1 MLTPNLTSP
10 HVPDVREQ
18 EEQLGLPPRLLLS
31 RASRLADVM
40 YESISDGVEHVL
52 HRRAV
57 VKGLHCASAEGEGT

>member
-1 MLTPNLTSP
+1 MTPNLSSP
-10 HVPDVREQ
+10 HVSDVREQ

-40 YESISDGVEHVL
+40 YESVSDGVEHVL

-57 VKGLHCASAEGEGT
+57 MEGLHGAGAEGEGT